1 LEIVTF
7 SAGMP
12 GRLWP
17 VLFPGDGVGLVS
29 LLWRRCRLSR
39 ADTGYQGMAGTE
51 KGFRE
56 EADGNRMV
64 AA

>member
-1 LEIVTF
+1 
-7 SAGMP
+7 MP